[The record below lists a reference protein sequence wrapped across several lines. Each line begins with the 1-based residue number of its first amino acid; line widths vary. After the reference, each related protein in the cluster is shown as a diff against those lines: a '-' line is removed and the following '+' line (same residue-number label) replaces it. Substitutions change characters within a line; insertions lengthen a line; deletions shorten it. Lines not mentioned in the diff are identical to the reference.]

1 MSKIVEF
8 IKKFFSFLNKVE
20 DEIKKED
27 VVVIEKKEKDE
38 EIIIP
43 SPISDPVVVIKKPKK
58 APIKKSATPTKK
70 KTSPTKKSS
79 FEVFPE
85 ILYGINTKNKI
96 PGALNFT
103 YAELLK
109 SATAKRKKI
118 KNIPT
123 KEQFKKLIITARKIL
138 QPVRN
143 QFGKVIVTSGFRC
156 IKLCLAI
163 GSTKNS
169 NHARGEAVDFYV
181 ADKNVDLFD
190 VVSWIYH
197 NLEFREL
204 ILEFSKDNSRKKP
217 LIIHCA
223 YREGGNI
230 KMLKHPETY
239 KKISLQDLKKYLQE

>member
-1 MSKIVEF
+1 MNKIVEF
-8 IKKFFSFLNKVE
+8 IKKFFLFLNKVE
-20 DEIKKED
+20 NE
-27 VVVIEKKEKDE
+27 VKKEKNSTLSYE
-38 EIIIP
+38 EKIIVP
-43 SPISDPVVVIKKPKK
+43 SPISEPVVVSKKPKK
-58 APIKKSATPTKK
+58 IPAKKQIIPTKK
-70 KTSPTKKSS
+70 KSNPTKKNS

-85 ILYGINTKNKI
+85 ILYGINTKKKI

-109 SATAKRKKI
+109 STAAKRKKI

-123 KEQFKKLIITARKIL
+123 KVQFKKLIVTARKIL
-138 QPVRN
+138 QPIRN
-143 QFGKVIVTSGFRC
+143 QFGKVIVTSGFRT

-169 NHARGEAVDFYV
+169 NHAKGEAVDFYI
-181 ADKNVDLFD
+181 ADKNINLYD
-190 VVSWIYH
+190 VIVWIYH

-204 ILEFSKDNSRKKP
+204 ILEFSKDNSKKQKP

-239 KKISLQDLKKYLQE
+239 KKISLQELQKYLQE